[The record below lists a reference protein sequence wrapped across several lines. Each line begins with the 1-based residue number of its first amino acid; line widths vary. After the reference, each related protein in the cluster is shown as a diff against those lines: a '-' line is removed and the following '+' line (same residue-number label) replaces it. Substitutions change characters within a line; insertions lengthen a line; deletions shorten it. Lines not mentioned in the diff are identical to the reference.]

1 MAPSRGYGVCKALF
15 VTKDRRG
22 QEKEKKKRGEGLRVF
37 QEPLE
42 EGDAVKFSARLQCLL
57 YGLGLTACL
66 TLLTVAQQRV
76 QQLSHLPLPLP
87 KSLDHCWEL
96 KEHTVI
102 TH

>member
-1 MAPSRGYGVCKALF
+1 ML
-15 VTKDRRG
+15 
-22 QEKEKKKRGEGLRVF
+22 

-57 YGLGLTACL
+57 YGLGLT
-66 TLLTVAQQRV
+66 LLTVAQQRV
-76 QQLSHLPLPLP
+76 QQLSHPPLPLP

-102 TH
+102 THFDNKKKLWLINFNQLSIFI